1 MLSERLLQLLTAY
14 VDGEVSAHQRKV
26 VLRHLRNSPEAR
38 GLLKKLQDDAARLQ
52 QLPVQVMGQDLSQK
66 VLARIAEQVVRPI
79 RVSAPQV
86 PSPVP
91 RGFGLATAAA
101 VLLAVG
107 FGSYY
112 YLKLVSEKQQAVAG
126 ADLAGPGMVEAT
138 KSSDQRYTT
147 SSQLKPAPLAVAAKE
162 PEKIKTEERHVPI
175 VVDQKPSRTK
185 MESSPPPPL
194 ASEVTVPE
202 DHFQVAEA
210 KLAMQVASR
219 DLTEERP
226 GLDLLKRLSSDQ
238 AQHLDLYCKQT
249 RSGLERMEKAFG
261 AQGIR
266 FILAP
271 DAADAYLLGKKPE
284 TDYVLFTENVKPS
297 EVLGALRAVAEE
309 DRKRER
315 SRKVHPQFGQLF
327 VNGVTK
333 DDQTLLAKVL
343 GVDPIAHP
351 ISKPTT
357 PLGASIRKPITA
369 GTADEVSH
377 SLQGKGRVPRPEPG
391 KPAVRSPERLVV
403 VGTCNPVH
411 PRPRSDEVRR
421 FVESRNQRG
430 EDTFQMLL
438 ILRRQR

>member
-1 MLSERLLQLLTAY
+1 
-14 VDGEVSAHQRKV
+14 
-26 VLRHLRNSPEAR
+26 
-38 GLLKKLQDDAARLQ
+38 
-52 QLPVQVMGQDLSQK
+52 
-66 VLARIAEQVVRPI
+66 
-79 RVSAPQV
+79 V
-86 PSPVP
+86 PSAVP

-112 YLKLVSEKQQAVAG
+112 YLKLVSEKQPQVASG
-126 ADLAGPGMVEAT
+126 TDSAGQEMVEAT
-138 KSSDQRYTT
+138 RSSDQRITVP
-147 SSQLKPAPLAVAAKE
+147 SPLKPAAVAVAGKE
-162 PEKIKTEERHVPI
+162 PAKSKAEELHMPMIVDNKPPKPKTEPA
-175 VVDQKPSRTK
+175 
-185 MESSPPPPL
+185 PPRVL
-194 ASEVTVPE
+194 ASEATVPE

-219 DLTEERP
+219 DLTEEKP

-238 AQHLDLYCKQT
+238 AQHIDLYCKQT

-271 DAADAYLLGKKPE
+271 DAADAYLLGKKSE

-297 EVLGALRAVAEE
+297 ELLGALRAVAEE

-369 GTADEVSH
+369 ATADEVSH

-391 KPAVRSPERLVV
+391 KPAVKSPERLVV